1 MSERIGIIDLGS
13 NSARLV
19 IFHIYHNSAYNLVY
33 EQKESVR
40 LSEGTDHTGM
50 LQADTMEFALE
61 TLRIFADTCHRYD
74 VGAKI
79 AVATAAVRNAVNGQ
93 EFLKRVQAETGFTF
107 DLLSGTEEAYYGFLG
122 IINTLPEENF
132 LQFDLGGGSIEL
144 AWVKNRQIQESI
156 SLPFG
161 SVNTTEKFQTQD
173 QINPKSLEELQKF
186 MQKELGSIPWLKKAK
201 GLPLVGTGG
210 TIRTIAKIDQRR
222 KKYPFP
228 KLHNYRMGA
237 ISYSEIWKEMI
248 QSNLK
253 ERKKISGLG
262 SDRAD
267 IIVAGSTII
276 MALLDIIK
284 APNLVISG
292 CGVRD
297 GIFFD
302 YYRKMEKKDVVIP
315 DILAHS
321 TRNMLNFY
329 KADEEHAHQV
339 ESLSL
344 DIFDTLR
351 DRSEFTSRD
360 RKLLSVASQ
369 LHDIGITINYYDHAR
384 HSAYL
389 VENARLYGLS
399 HREQMIC
406 AVLVAWHGG
415 SRTKQV
421 RRYYGQFLDES
432 DWQRSRRMGLILALG
447 EAMEF
452 TQSGIVLGLREKLIG
467 DLLKIRMICRIHPEQ
482 ELRVM
487 APIISALEKEMNI
500 KIELKIEIIQERS
513 TTGETTRLLN

>member
-1 MSERIGIIDLGS
+1 MSERFGIIDLGS

-50 LQADTMEFALE
+50 LQVDTMEFALE
-61 TLRIFADTCHRYD
+61 TLRIFADTCRRYD
-74 VGAKI
+74 VGTKV
-79 AVATAAVRNAVNGQ
+79 AVATAAVRNAMNGP
-93 EFLKRVQAETGFTF
+93 EFLEKVQLETGFKF
-107 DLLSGTEEAYYGFLG
+107 DILSGTEEAYYGFLG
-122 IINTLPEENF
+122 IINTLAEKDF

-144 AWVKNRQIQESI
+144 AWVKDRQIQESV

-161 SVNTTEKFQTQD
+161 SVNATEKFQTQD
-173 QINPKSLEELQKF
+173 QISLKSLEELQKF
-186 MQKELGSIPWLKKAK
+186 MQKELKNIPWLKKTK

-210 TIRTIAKIDQRR
+210 TVRTIAKIDQHR

-237 ISYSEIWKEMI
+237 ISYNEIWKEMI

-253 ERKKISGLG
+253 ERKKISGLS

-267 IIVAGSTII
+267 IIVAGSTMIKT
-276 MALLDIIK
+276 LLDITK
-284 APNLVISG
+284 ASNLVISG
-292 CGVRD
+292 SGVRD

-302 YYRKMEKKDVVIP
+302 YYRKMENKNVVIP

-321 TRNMLNFY
+321 TRNMLKFY
-329 KADEEHAHQV
+329 KADKEHAHQV
-339 ESLSL
+339 RSLSL
-344 DIFDTLR
+344 AIFDALR
-351 DRSEFTSRD
+351 DPSVFMERD
-360 RKLLSVASQ
+360 RELLAVAAQ

-432 DWQRSRRMGLILALG
+432 DWQRARRMGLVLALG

-452 TQSGIVLGLREKLIG
+452 TQSGTIIGLKAKLVNG
-467 DLLKIRMICRIHPEQ
+467 LLKIKMICRIHPEQ
-482 ELRVM
+482 ELRAM
-487 APIISALEKEMNI
+487 APIISALEKELSI
-500 KIELKIEIIQERS
+500 KIELKITIIIRRISRS
-513 TTGETTRLLN
+513 Q

>member
-161 SVNTTEKFQTQD
+161 SVNTTEKLQTQD

-253 ERKKISGLG
+253 
-262 SDRAD
+262 
-267 IIVAGSTII
+267 
-276 MALLDIIK
+276 
-284 APNLVISG
+284 
-292 CGVRD
+292 
-297 GIFFD
+297 
-302 YYRKMEKKDVVIP
+302 
-315 DILAHS
+315 
-321 TRNMLNFY
+321 
-329 KADEEHAHQV
+329 
-339 ESLSL
+339 SL
-344 DIFDTLR
+344 
-351 DRSEFTSRD
+351 
-360 RKLLSVASQ
+360 
-369 LHDIGITINYYDHAR
+369 
-384 HSAYL
+384 
-389 VENARLYGLS
+389 
-399 HREQMIC
+399 
-406 AVLVAWHGG
+406 
-415 SRTKQV
+415 
-421 RRYYGQFLDES
+421 
-432 DWQRSRRMGLILALG
+432 
-447 EAMEF
+447 
-452 TQSGIVLGLREKLIG
+452 
-467 DLLKIRMICRIHPEQ
+467 PEQ
-482 ELRVM
+482 VSACGYRV
-487 APIISALEKEMNI
+487 IVITYNHRDNS
-500 KIELKIEIIQERS
+500 IQINLYKSEV
-513 TTGETTRLLN
+513 

>member
-467 DLLKIRMICRIHPEQ
+467 DLLKIRMICRVHPEQ

-500 KIELKIEIIQERS
+500 KIELKIEIIQ
-513 TTGETTRLLN
+513 